1 MQSELIASI
10 SKIKQLFGKATQS
23 AVSGRKVDNL
33 KPEQITALEENCNY
47 CHDWKKVKVT
57 KDFNPNRIFKCYFDG
72 KVVLGAFNEK
82 VEFAKGVSLDS
93 GLYNSKIIDCQI
105 GDNVLISDVKCIAN
119 YVVKDKAILFNDG
132 IISCSPGATFGN
144 ATEIPIA
151 IETGGREVKLYAD
164 ITIDE
169 AAKIAR
175 SRHDKKLLAEYEKK
189 VASFTKDAT
198 SPCGVIEEGAV
209 IKNTQKATDVFVGPY
224 AVIDNAAMVKN
235 TTILSNK
242 DEKAEIIDGAYV
254 KDSIIQWGSEVASGA
269 IVDSSCLTEHSHVER
284 HGKVTQSIL
293 GPNTGI
299 AEGEVTASLVGPFV
313 GFHHQSLLIAA
324 LWPEGKGNVGYGANV
339 GSNHTS
345 KAPDQEIW
353 PGEGA
358 FFGLGANIKFPT
370 DFSKS
375 PYTIIASGVNT
386 LPQKV
391 TFPFSLINSPS
402 LSLDGVSP
410 AYNEIAPGWVLSDNI
425 YTIKRNEGK
434 YQKRNKAKRSKL
446 VFEVFRPDIVDL
458 MLDARHRL
466 SDIKFKK
473 NYYTSKN
480 IQGLGKNYLLEI
492 DRARGV
498 EAYTF
503 YIKYYALLGLKRK
516 LAEFLA
522 EKKSSF
528 RKNAQKALTT
538 HSKDKRWEHERKVF
552 IQELKD
558 KAVIESLELLS
569 QMQERIAQDVQV
581 SKEKDDKRGV
591 KIIED
596 YAFAHPAAQDD
607 GFVKQTHEETKKMQ
621 REIADIVKLIGG
633 NKKAKK

>member
-1 MQSELIASI
+1 MQSELISSV
-10 SKIKQLFGKATQS
+10 SKAKQLLGKATQS
-23 AVSGRKVDNL
+23 AANGKKVDNL
-33 KPEQITALEENCNY
+33 KPEQIAALEKNHNC
-47 CHDWKKVKVT
+47 CPDWKKVKVT
-57 KDFNPNRIFKCYFDG
+57 KDFNPNRIYKCYFSG
-72 KVVLGAFNEK
+72 KVTLGSFHEK
-82 VEFAKGVSLDS
+82 SEISKGVTLDS
-93 GLYNSKIIDCQI
+93 GLYNSKIIDCHI
-105 GDNVLISDVKCIAN
+105 GDNVLISDVKCISN
-119 YVVKDKAILFNDG
+119 YIVKDKAVLFNNG
-132 IISCSPGATFGN
+132 IISCSADATFGN
-144 ATEIPIA
+144 GVEVPIA

-164 ITIDE
+164 ITVDE

-175 SRHDKKLLAEYEKK
+175 SRNDKKLLAEYDKK
-189 VASFTKDAT
+189 VAGFVKEIT
-198 SPCGVIEEGAV
+198 SSCGIIEEGAV
-209 IKNTQKATDVFVGPY
+209 IRNTQKVIDVFVGPY
-224 AVIDNAAMVKN
+224 AIIDNAAMIKN
-235 TTILSNK
+235 TTILSNQE
-242 DEKAEIIDGAYV
+242 EKAEVIDGAYV
-254 KDSIIQWGSEVASGA
+254 KDSIIQWGGVAASGA

-358 FFGLGANIKFPT
+358 FFGLGTNIKFPS

-375 PYTIIASGVNT
+375 PYTIIASGVNA

-391 TFPFSLINSPS
+391 SFPFSLINSPS

-434 YQKRNKAKRSKL
+434 YQKRNKAKRSKFI
-446 VFEVFRPDIVDL
+446 FEVFRPDMIDL
-458 MLDARHRL
+458 MLDARQRL

-473 NYYTSKN
+473 NYYTSKD
-480 IQGLGKNYLLEI
+480 IQGLGKNYMLET

-498 EAYTF
+498 EAYAF
-503 YIKYYALLGLKRK
+503 YIKYYVLLGLKRK
-516 LAEFLA
+516 LAELLA
-522 EKKSSF
+522 EKKSAF
-528 RKNAQKALTT
+528 KKNAQKVLVLHT
-538 HSKDKRWEHERKVF
+538 KDKRWEHERKVL

-558 KAVIESLELLS
+558 KNVVDCLSLLS
-569 QMQERIAQDVQV
+569 QMQEKIAQDVQV
-581 SKEKDDKRGV
+581 SKEKDDKRGA

-607 GFVKQTHEETKKMQ
+607 SFVKQTQEETRKMQ
-621 REIADIVKLIGG
+621 REIVVLIKETGVK
-633 NKKAKK
+633 K